1 MWRCQIVLCRGLRHR
16 QSDAILWLCLCLVDS
31 WHPGLALI
39 GCRPALDDDDLWKC
53 EVSVG
58 NPFPRDYWPRA
69 TQVPTY
75 YPTPGPSPYSTP
87 DWSTDNPTRSNS
99 PASTDERKLSHTSEP
114 EPTESPTAPPAF
126 AVKTTSVCAAINPSD
141 ALDNALDVSEPVA

>member
-53 EVSVG
+53 EVSVV
-58 NPFPRDYWPRA
+58 NLFPRDCWPRA

-99 PASTDERKLSHTSEP
+99 PASTDEHKLSHTLEP
-114 EPTESPTAPPAF
+114 EPTESHTAPPAF
-126 AVKTTSVCAAINPSD
+126 AAKTICCQNH
-141 ALDNALDVSEPVA
+141 